1 MKIKLKSALDRFIK
15 LLFPE
20 CCALCGEPVE
30 SYREC
35 ALCSTCLVKWQLEK
49 DACRD
54 REAGLPVRSFT
65 TDEISGE
72 RDESSK
78 ERSESS
84 KERGESSKERGESSK
99 ERSESSKERSESSKE
114 RGESSK
120 ERSES
125 SKERFGQV
133 VYLSNYRPGDPD
145 NAVRALIHKLKR
157 HATKILVDFIAGE
170 YRELLLQ
177 AAPMLFDGT
186 VAPGEVIVTWIP
198 RRDRAVIEIGYDHM
212 ELCAKRLAELS
223 GFECRRLISR
233 TGEAL
238 EQKKLGARDRMLNA
252 ERSMASAAAGLDGK
266 YVVLIDDLVTT
277 GASMKVGERL
287 ISDAGAEMVICAA
300 LASD

>member
-1 MKIKLKSALDRFIK
+1 MRNLMKIKLKSALDRFIK

-72 RDESSK
+72 RD
-78 ERSESS
+78 
-84 KERGESSKERGESSK
+84 
-99 ERSESSKERSESSKE
+99 
-114 RGESSK
+114 ESSK

>member
-1 MKIKLKSALDRFIK
+1 MRDLMKIKLKSVLDRFIK

-35 ALCSTCLVKWQLEK
+35 AFCSTCLVKWQLEK
-49 DACRD
+49 NACRD
-54 REAGLPVRSFT
+54 REAGLPVRGFI
-65 TDEISGE
+65 D
-72 RDESSK
+72 D
-78 ERSESS
+78 ESS
-84 KERGESSKERGESSK
+84 KERGESSG
-99 ERSESSKERSESSKE
+99 
-114 RGESSK
+114 
-120 ERSES
+120 
-125 SKERFGQV
+125 ERFGQV
-133 VYLSNYRPGDPD
+133 VYLSDYRPGDPD
-145 NAVRALIHKLKR
+145 NVARALIHKLKR
-157 HATKILVDFIAGE
+157 HATKTLVDFIAGE

-186 VAPGEVIVTWIP
+186 VIPGEVIVTWIP

-252 ERSMASAAAGLDGK
+252 ERSMASAAAELDGK

>member
-1 MKIKLKSALDRFIK
+1 MRNLMKIKLKSALDRFIK

-72 RDESSK
+72 RD
-78 ERSESS
+78 
-84 KERGESSKERGESSK
+84 
-99 ERSESSKERSESSKE
+99 ESSKERSESSKE